1 MLIILARRPL
11 PPGMSLRRP
20 WEPAGAGADDGL
32 ETPVT
37 TDGRLTSAYR
47 PADHPGA
54 DHPGAQHPGALHP
67 GGQAG
72 ESIGALFTRVVA
84 EVPDRDAL
92 VAGVADPAQRRRWTY
107 RELAAEADRAAR
119 ALLTRFEPGQ
129 HVAVW
134 SVNRPEW
141 VVLQLGAA
149 LAGLVLVTVNPALR
163 RGELAYVLRQSRA
176 AGVFYSEEQLGQRSG
191 QVIAELRGDLP
202 GLREAVGFGGW
213 EEFLAGGRGGA
224 ALPGAALTGA
234 GLPEVRPG
242 DTAQI
247 QYTSGTTGD
256 PKGCML
262 HHQGAIHSARGAAEH
277 CGMPDGGVYVNPMP
291 LFHVG
296 SCVHGVLGAL
306 ALRGTHVLMP
316 GFNPALLLELI
327 EAERASMTLVVPT
340 MLSMLVEHPDAAAR
354 DLSSLSSF
362 LIGGSACSAA
372 LSRRTTEVTGTPVV
386 IGFGQT
392 EAFGVVT
399 QTLLTDTMADQTT
412 TIGQPVADMEGRIAD
427 LATNETVPV
436 DTQGEICVRGPQ
448 TMTGYYDMPEA
459 TAAAVDAEGW
469 LHTGDLGEMDAR
481 GYLKVTGRLK
491 DMIIRGGENVYP
503 REIEE
508 VIADHPA
515 VAGIQVIG
523 VDDDTWGEQ
532 VGAVVVLRPGQ
543 EAGPA
548 EIFGWARDR
557 LAPYKRPRKWYVVS
571 EFPMTAS
578 GKVQKFV
585 LRQDIHKGELSPAWE
600 YE

>member
-1 MLIILARRPL
+1 
-11 PPGMSLRRP
+11 
-20 WEPAGAGADDGL
+20 
-32 ETPVT
+32 VT
-37 TDGRLTSAYR
+37 NDGRLTSAYR

-54 DHPGAQHPGALHP
+54 LHP
-67 GGQAG
+67 GDQAG

-92 VAGVADPAQRRRWTY
+92 VAGVADPGQRRRWTY

-191 QVIAELRGDLP
+191 QIIAGLRGDLP
-202 GLREAVGFGGW
+202 VLREAVDFGGW
-213 EEFLAGGRGGA
+213 EEFLAGGQAGAAPSGA
-224 ALPGAALTGA
+224 ALP
-234 GLPEVRPG
+234 EVRSA

-256 PKGCML
+256 PKSCML
-262 HHQGAIHSARGAAEH
+262 HHHGAIHSARGAAVH

-340 MLSMLVEHPDAAAR
+340 MLSMLVEHPDAVVR

-459 TAAAVDAEGW
+459 TAAAIDAEGW

-523 VDDDTWGEQ
+523 IDDDKWGEQ
-532 VGAVVVLRPGQ
+532 VGAIVVLRPGQ

>member
-1 MLIILARRPL
+1 
-11 PPGMSLRRP
+11 
-20 WEPAGAGADDGL
+20 
-32 ETPVT
+32 VT
-37 TDGRLTSAYR
+37 NDGRLTSAYR

-54 DHPGAQHPGALHP
+54 RHPETRAE
-67 GGQAG
+67 

-92 VAGVADPAQRRRWTY
+92 VAGVADPVQRRRWSY
-107 RELAAEADRAAR
+107 RELAAEADQAAR
-119 ALLTRFEPGQ
+119 ALLTRFEPGE

-176 AGVFYSEEQLGQRSG
+176 AGVFFSEEQLGQHG
-191 QVIAELRGDLP
+191 GDIIAGLGGDLP
-202 GLREAVGFGGW
+202 GLREATGFGGW
-213 EEFLAGGRGGA
+213 PEFLAGPQAGGA
-224 ALPGAALTGA
+224 V
-234 GLPEVRPG
+234 PEVRPG

-262 HHQGAIHSARGAAEH
+262 HHHGAIHSARGAAAH

-316 GFNPALLLELI
+316 GFSPALLLELI

-340 MLSMLVEHPDAAAR
+340 MLSMLVEHPDAATC

-399 QTLLTDTMADQTT
+399 QTLLTDTMADQTS

-459 TAAAVDAEGW
+459 TAAAIDADGW

-543 EAGPA
+543 AAGPA

-557 LAPYKRPRKWYVVS
+557 LAPYKRPRKWYVVD

-578 GKVQKFV
+578 GKVQKFM
-585 LRQDIHKGELSPAWE
+585 LRQDVAQGGLKPAWE

>member
-1 MLIILARRPL
+1 
-11 PPGMSLRRP
+11 
-20 WEPAGAGADDGL
+20 
-32 ETPVT
+32 VT
-37 TDGRLTSAYR
+37 NDGRLTSAYR

-54 DHPGAQHPGALHP
+54 QPA
-67 GGQAG
+67 

-84 EVPDRDAL
+84 DVPERDAL

-119 ALLTRFEPGQ
+119 ALLTRFDPGQ

-149 LAGLVLVTVNPALR
+149 LAGVVLVTVNPALR
-163 RGELAYVLRQSRA
+163 RGELAYVLRQSRS

-202 GLREAVGFGGW
+202 GLREAVSFGGW
-213 EEFLAGGRGGA
+213 EEFLARGR
-224 ALPGAALTGA
+224 A
-234 GLPEVRPG
+234 GTVLPEVRPG

-262 HHQGAIHSARGAAEH
+262 HHHGAIHSARGAARH

-340 MLSMLVEHPDAAAR
+340 MLSMLVEHADAAAR

-372 LSRRTTEVTGTPVV
+372 LSRRTTEITRTPVV

-399 QTLLTDTMADQTT
+399 QTLLTDTMEDQTT

-427 LATNETVPV
+427 LATNETAPV
-436 DTQGEICVRGPQ
+436 GTQGEICVRGPQ

-459 TAAAVDAEGW
+459 TAAAIDAEGW

-481 GYLKVTGRLK
+481 VYLRVTGRLK

-523 VDDDTWGEQ
+523 IDDDTWGEQ
-532 VGAVVVLRPGQ
+532 VGAVLVLRPGQ
-543 EAGPA
+543 KAGPA

-557 LAPYKRPRKWYVVS
+557 LAPYKRPRKWYVVD

-585 LRQDIHKGELSPAWE
+585 LRQDIHKGELPPAWE

>member
-1 MLIILARRPL
+1 
-11 PPGMSLRRP
+11 
-20 WEPAGAGADDGL
+20 
-32 ETPVT
+32 VT
-37 TDGRLTSAYR
+37 NDGRLTSAYR
-47 PADHPGA
+47 PADHPGRI
-54 DHPGAQHPGALHP
+54 HPGALSPGALPP
-67 GGQAG
+67 GGQAR

-92 VAGVADPAQRRRWTY
+92 VAGVADPAERRRWTY

-119 ALLTRFEPGQ
+119 ALLARFEPGQ
-129 HVAVW
+129 HVAAW

-163 RGELAYVLRQSRA
+163 RGELAYVLRQSRS
-176 AGVFYSEEQLGQRSG
+176 AGVFYSEEQMGQRGSEIIDG
-191 QVIAELRGDLP
+191 LRGDLP
-202 GLREAVGFGGW
+202 GLREAVAFGDW
-213 EEFLAGGRGGA
+213 EDFLAGG
-224 ALPGAALTGA
+224 PA
-234 GLPEVRPG
+234 GTALPEVRPE

-262 HHQGAIHSARGAAEH
+262 HHHGAIHSALGAAMH
-277 CGMPDGGVYVNPMP
+277 CGLPDGGAYVNPMP

-340 MLSMLVEHPDAAAR
+340 MLSMLVEHPDAAVR

-362 LIGGSACSAA
+362 LIGGSACSAS
-372 LSRRTTEVTGTPVV
+372 LSRRTTEVTRTPVV

-459 TAAAVDAEGW
+459 TAAAIDAEGW

-523 VDDDTWGEQ
+523 IDDDKWGEQ

-557 LAPYKRPRKWYVVS
+557 LAPYKRPRKWYVVG

-585 LRQDIHKGELSPAWE
+585 LRQDIDKGELSPAWE

>member
-1 MLIILARRPL
+1 MLIILAGWPL
-11 PPGMSLRRP
+11 LAGCPAPGWAR
-20 WEPAGAGADDGL
+20 AGADDGL

-37 TDGRLTSAYR
+37 NDGRLTSAYR
-47 PADHPGA
+47 PADYG
-54 DHPGAQHPGALHP
+54 GAQP
-67 GGQAG
+67 G

-107 RELAAEADRAAR
+107 RELAAEADQAAR

-163 RGELAYVLRQSRA
+163 RGELAYVLRQSRS
-176 AGVFYSEEQLGQRSG
+176 AGVFYSEEQLGQRGG
-191 QVIAELRGDLP
+191 QVIAELRGALP

-213 EEFLAGGRGGA
+213 EKFLADGPAATARPGP
-224 ALPGAALTGA
+224 ALPA
-234 GLPEVRPG
+234 VQPG

-262 HHQGAIHSARGAAEH
+262 HHHGAIHSARGAAAH

-316 GFNPALLLELI
+316 GFSPALLLELI

-340 MLSMLVEHPDAAAR
+340 MLSMLVEHPDAATR

-399 QTLLTDTMADQTT
+399 QTLLTDSTEDQTT

-427 LATNETVPV
+427 LATNQTTPV

-459 TAAAVDAEGW
+459 TAAAIDSEGW

-515 VAGIQVIG
+515 VAGIQVVGI
-523 VDDDTWGEQ
+523 DDDKWGEQ

-543 EAGPA
+543 ETGPA

-557 LAPYKRPRKWYVVS
+557 LAPYKRPRKWYVVD

-585 LRQDIHKGELSPAWE
+585 LRHDIHQGELQPAWE

>member
-1 MLIILARRPL
+1 V
-11 PPGMSLRRP
+11 
-20 WEPAGAGADDGL
+20 PAGAGADDGL

-37 TDGRLTSAYR
+37 NDGRLTSAYR
-47 PADHPGA
+47 PADHPG
-54 DHPGAQHPGALHP
+54 GLHPGALLP

-92 VAGVADPAQRRRWTY
+92 VAGVADPAGRRRWTY

-176 AGVFYSEEQLGQRSG
+176 AGVFYSEEQLGQGSG
-191 QVIAELRGDLP
+191 QIIAGLRGDLP
-202 GLREAVGFGGW
+202 VLREAVGFSGW
-213 EEFLAGGRGGA
+213 EEFLAGGQAGA
-224 ALPGAALTGA
+224 ALPGAA
-234 GLPEVRPG
+234 LPEVRPG

-262 HHQGAIHSARGAAEH
+262 HHHGAIHSARGAAMH

-340 MLSMLVEHPDAAAR
+340 MLSMLVEHPDAAVR

-459 TAAAVDAEGW
+459 TAAAIDAEGW

-515 VAGIQVIG
+515 VAGIQIIG
-523 VDDDTWGEQ
+523 IDDDKWGEQ

>member
-1 MLIILARRPL
+1 
-11 PPGMSLRRP
+11 
-20 WEPAGAGADDGL
+20 
-32 ETPVT
+32 
-37 TDGRLTSAYR
+37 
-47 PADHPGA
+47 
-54 DHPGAQHPGALHP
+54 
-67 GGQAG
+67 
-72 ESIGALFTRVVA
+72 
-84 EVPDRDAL
+84 
-92 VAGVADPAQRRRWTY
+92 
-107 RELAAEADRAAR
+107 
-119 ALLTRFEPGQ
+119 
-129 HVAVW
+129 
-134 SVNRPEW
+134 
-141 VVLQLGAA
+141 
-149 LAGLVLVTVNPALR
+149 
-163 RGELAYVLRQSRA
+163 
-176 AGVFYSEEQLGQRSG
+176 
-191 QVIAELRGDLP
+191 
-202 GLREAVGFGGW
+202 
-213 EEFLAGGRGGA
+213 
-224 ALPGAALTGA
+224 
-234 GLPEVRPG
+234 
-242 DTAQI
+242 
-247 QYTSGTTGD
+247 
-256 PKGCML
+256 
-262 HHQGAIHSARGAAEH
+262 
-277 CGMPDGGVYVNPMP
+277 MP

-316 GFNPALLLELI
+316 GFSPALLLELI

-459 TAAAVDAEGW
+459 TAAAIDAEGW

-481 GYLKVTGRLK
+481 GYLRVTGRLK

-523 VDDDTWGEQ
+523 IDDDTWGEQ
-532 VGAVVVLRPGQ
+532 VGAVLVLRPGQ
-543 EAGPA
+543 KAGPA

-557 LAPYKRPRKWYVVS
+557 LAPYKRPRKWYVVD

-585 LRQDIHKGELSPAWE
+585 LRQDIHKGELPPAWE

>member
-1 MLIILARRPL
+1 
-11 PPGMSLRRP
+11 
-20 WEPAGAGADDGL
+20 
-32 ETPVT
+32 VT
-37 TDGRLTSAYR
+37 NDGRLTSAYR

-54 DHPGAQHPGALHP
+54 YPE
-67 GGQAG
+67 
-72 ESIGALFTRVVA
+72 ESIGALFTRVAA
-84 EVPDRDAL
+84 EVPDRVAL

-107 RELAAEADRAAR
+107 RELAAEADRAAQ
-119 ALLTRFEPGQ
+119 ALLTRFQPGE

-163 RGELAYVLRQSRA
+163 RGEVAYVLRQSRS
-176 AGVFYSEEQLGQRSG
+176 AGVFYSEEQYGQRSG
-191 QVIAELRGDLP
+191 EIIAGLRGDLP
-202 GLREAVGFGGW
+202 GLREAAGFGGW
-213 EEFLAGGRGGA
+213 EAFLTSGQPGA
-224 ALPGAALTGA
+224 ARPGTALPG
-234 GLPEVRPG
+234 VQPG

-262 HHQGAIHSARGAAEH
+262 HHRGAIHSARGAAMH
-277 CGMPDGGVYVNPMP
+277 CGLPDGGVYVNPMP

-327 EAERASMTLVVPT
+327 ESERASMTLVVPT
-340 MLSMLVEHPDAAAR
+340 MLSLLVEHPDAATR
-354 DLSSLSSF
+354 DLSSLCSF

-372 LSRRTTEVTGTPVV
+372 LSRRTTEVTGAPVV

-399 QTLLTDTMADQTT
+399 QTLLTDSMEDQTT
-412 TIGQPVADMEGRIAD
+412 TIGQPVADMEARIAG
-427 LATNETVPV
+427 LGTNETAPV

-448 TMTGYYDMPEA
+448 IMTGYYDMPEA
-459 TAAAVDAEGW
+459 TAAAIDSAGW

-523 VDDDTWGEQ
+523 IDDDTWGEQ

-543 EAGPA
+543 DAGPA
-548 EIFGWARDR
+548 EIFSWSRER
-557 LAPYKRPRKWYVVS
+557 LAPYKRPRKWYVVD

-578 GKVQKFV
+578 GKVQKFL
-585 LRQDIHKGELSPAWE
+585 LRQDIHKGELRAAWE

>member
-1 MLIILARRPL
+1 M
-11 PPGMSLRRP
+11 
-20 WEPAGAGADDGL
+20 
-32 ETPVT
+32 TN
-37 TDGRLTSAYR
+37 DGRLTSAYR

-54 DHPGAQHPGALHP
+54 QHPGAQHP

-92 VAGVADPAQRRRWTY
+92 VAGAADPGQRRRWTY

-176 AGVFYSEEQLGQRSG
+176 AGVFFSEEQLGQSG
-191 QVIAELRGDLP
+191 SQIIAGLRGDLP

-213 EEFLAGGRGGA
+213 DEFLAGGQAGAGLAGA
-224 ALPGAALTGA
+224 A
-234 GLPEVRPG
+234 LPEVRPG

-262 HHQGAIHSARGAAEH
+262 HHHGAIHSARGAAAG

-316 GFNPALLLELI
+316 GFSPALLLELI

-399 QTLLTDTMADQTT
+399 QTLLTDTMEDQTT

-459 TAAAVDAEGW
+459 TAAAIDADGW

-523 VDDDTWGEQ
+523 IDDDTWGEQ

-557 LAPYKRPRKWYVVS
+557 LAPYKRPRKWYVVN

>member
-1 MLIILARRPL
+1 M
-11 PPGMSLRRP
+11 
-20 WEPAGAGADDGL
+20 
-32 ETPVT
+32 
-37 TDGRLTSAYR
+37 
-47 PADHPGA
+47 
-54 DHPGAQHPGALHP
+54 
-67 GGQAG
+67 
-72 ESIGALFTRVVA
+72 VA

-163 RGELAYVLRQSRA
+163 RGELAYVLRQSRS
-176 AGVFYSEEQLGQRSG
+176 AGVFYSEEQLGQRGSEI
-191 QVIAELRGDLP
+191 IAELRGDLP

-213 EEFLAGGRGGA
+213 EEFLAGG
-224 ALPGAALTGA
+224 PA
-234 GLPEVRPG
+234 G
-242 DTAQI
+242 TAQCPVRRCPRCGRRTRPRSSTPPGPPATPRAACCTI
-247 QYTSGTTGD
+247 T
-256 PKGCML
+256 
-262 HHQGAIHSARGAAEH
+262 ARSTRPAARPTH

-340 MLSMLVEHPDAAAR
+340 MLSMLVEHPDAATR

-399 QTLLTDTMADQTT
+399 QTLLTDSMEDQTT

-436 DTQGEICVRGPQ
+436 NTQGEICVRGPQ

-459 TAAAVDAEGW
+459 TAAAIDSEGW

-515 VAGIQVIG
+515 VAGIQVVGI
-523 VDDDTWGEQ
+523 DDDKWGEQ

-548 EIFGWARDR
+548 EIFGWAQDR
-557 LAPYKRPRKWYVVS
+557 LAPYKRPRKWYVVN

-585 LRQDIHKGELSPAWE
+585 LRQDIAKGELPPAWE

>member
-1 MLIILARRPL
+1 V
-11 PPGMSLRRP
+11 
-20 WEPAGAGADDGL
+20 PAGAGADDGL

-37 TDGRLTSAYR
+37 NDGRLPGAYR
-47 PADHPGA
+47 PADHPG
-54 DHPGAQHPGALHP
+54 GLHPGALLP

-107 RELAAEADRAAR
+107 RELAAEAGRAAR

-163 RGELAYVLRQSRA
+163 RGELAYVLRQSRS
-176 AGVFYSEEQLGQRSG
+176 AGVFFSEEQMGQRGSEIIDG
-191 QVIAELRGDLP
+191 LRGDLP
-202 GLREAVGFGGW
+202 VLREAVGFGGW
-213 EEFLAGGRGGA
+213 EEFLAGGPAGA
-224 ALPGAALTGA
+224 ALSGAA
-234 GLPEVRPG
+234 LPEVRPG

-262 HHQGAIHSARGAAEH
+262 HHHGAIHSARGAAMH

-340 MLSMLVEHPDAAAR
+340 MLSMLVEHPDAAVR

-436 DTQGEICVRGPQ
+436 DTQGEICLRGPQ

-459 TAAAVDAEGW
+459 TAAAIDAEGW

-523 VDDDTWGEQ
+523 IDDDTWGEQ

-571 EFPMTAS
+571 EFPMTTS

>member
-1 MLIILARRPL
+1 VACAD
-11 PPGMSLRRP
+11 
-20 WEPAGAGADDGL
+20 AGAGAYDGL

-37 TDGRLTSAYR
+37 NDGRLTSAYR
-47 PADHPGA
+47 PADHPGT
-54 DHPGAQHPGALHP
+54 QHP
-67 GGQAG
+67 GGQHPGGLQPESPAE

-92 VAGVADPAQRRRWTY
+92 VAGVADPGQRRRWTY
-107 RELAAEADRAAR
+107 RELAAEADRSAR

-141 VVLQLGAA
+141 IVLQLGAA

-163 RGELAYVLRQSRA
+163 RGELAYVLRQSRS
-176 AGVFYSEEQLGQRSG
+176 AGVFYSEEQLGQRGSEI
-191 QVIAELRGDLP
+191 IAELRGDLP
-202 GLREAVGFGGW
+202 GLHEAIGFGGW
-213 EEFLAGGRGGA
+213 EDFLAGA
-224 ALPGAALTGA
+224 ALPGTGPSGTA
-234 GLPEVRPG
+234 LPEVRPG
-242 DTAQI
+242 DTVQI

-262 HHQGAIHSARGAAEH
+262 HHHGAIHSARGAAAH

-399 QTLLTDTMADQTT
+399 QTLLTDSMEDQTT
-412 TIGQPVADMEGRIAD
+412 TIGQPVGDMEGRIAD

-436 DTQGEICVRGPQ
+436 GTQGEICVRGPQ

-459 TAAAVDAEGW
+459 TAAAIDSEGW

-515 VAGIQVIG
+515 VAGIQVVGI
-523 VDDDTWGEQ
+523 DDGKWGEQ

-548 EIFGWARDR
+548 EIFGWAQDR
-557 LAPYKRPRKWYVVS
+557 LAPYKRPRKWYVVN

-585 LRQDIHKGELSPAWE
+585 LRQDIHQGELPPAWE

>member
-1 MLIILARRPL
+1 MLIMLAGRPL
-11 PPGMSLRRP
+11 PAGCAVPAEAVAS
-20 WEPAGAGADDGL
+20 AGAYAGAYDGL

-37 TDGRLTSAYR
+37 NDGQLTSAYR
-47 PADHPGA
+47 PAVHAPGDHGA
-54 DHPGAQHPGALHP
+54 VLPA
-67 GGQAG
+67 
-72 ESIGALFTRVVA
+72 ESIGALFTRVVT

-163 RGELAYVLRQSRA
+163 RGELAYVLRQSRS
-176 AGVFYSEEQLGQRSG
+176 AGVFYSEEQLGQRG
-191 QVIAELRGDLP
+191 GEVIGALRGDLP
-202 GLREAVGFGGW
+202 GLREAVGFGDW
-213 EEFLAGGRGGA
+213 EDFLAGGLAGA
-224 ALPGAALTGA
+224 A
-234 GLPEVRPG
+234 LPEVRPG

-262 HHQGAIHSARGAAEH
+262 HHHGAIHSARGAAVH

-316 GFNPALLLELI
+316 GFDPALLLELI

-340 MLSMLVEHPDAAAR
+340 MLSLLVEHPDAAAR

-399 QTLLTDTMADQTT
+399 QTLLTDSMEDQTT

-427 LATNETVPV
+427 LASNETVPV
-436 DTQGEICVRGPQ
+436 RTQGEICVRGPQ

-459 TAAAVDAEGW
+459 TAAAIDSGGW

-508 VIADHPA
+508 IIADHPA
-515 VAGIQVIG
+515 VAGIQVVGI
-523 VDDDTWGEQ
+523 DDDKWGEQ

-548 EIFGWARDR
+548 EIFGWAQDR
-557 LAPYKRPRKWYVVS
+557 LAPYKRPRKWYVVD

-585 LRQDIHKGELSPAWE
+585 LRQDIHKGELPPAWV

>member
-1 MLIILARRPL
+1 VPRT
-11 PPGMSLRRP
+11 
-20 WEPAGAGADDGL
+20 EDTL
-32 ETPVT
+32 EMNVT
-37 TDGRLTSAYR
+37 NDGRLTMAYR
-47 PADHPGA
+47 AADHPPA
-54 DHPGAQHPGALHP
+54 PGE
-67 GGQAG
+67 QAIG
-72 ESIGALFTRVVA
+72 ELLAEVVA
-84 EVPDRDAL
+84 AVPDRDAL
-92 VAGVADPAQRRRWTY
+92 VAGVPDPAGRRRWTY
-107 RELAAEADRAAR
+107 RELADEADRAAR
-119 ALLTRFEPGQ
+119 ALLGRFQPGE

-163 RGELAYVLRQSRA
+163 RGEVGYVLRQSQA
-176 AGVFYSEEQLGQRSG
+176 VGVFYTEEQLGQHCDKI
-191 QVIAELRGDLP
+191 IAELRDDLP
-202 GLREAVGFGGW
+202 GLREVAGFGEWAG
-213 EEFLAGGRGGA
+213 FLAGGRA
-224 ALPGAALTGA
+224 DVVLPVA
-234 GLPEVRPG
+234 GPR
-242 DTAQI
+242 DIAQI
-247 QYTSGTTGD
+247 QYTSGTTGAA
-256 PKGCML
+256 KGCLL
-262 HHQGAIHSARGAAEH
+262 HHHGAIHSARGAAVG

-316 GFNPALLLELI
+316 GFDPGLLLELV

-340 MLSMLVEHPDAAAR
+340 MLAMLVEHPDIGRR

-372 LSRRTTEVTGTPVV
+372 LSRRTTARTGAPVV

-399 QTLLTDTMADQTT
+399 RTRLTDSLEDQTT
-412 TIGQPVADMEGRIAD
+412 TIGLPVADMEARIAVPV
-427 LATNETVPV
+427 TNETAQTGVP
-436 DTQGEICVRGPQ
+436 GEICVRGPQ
-448 TMTGYYDMPEA
+448 TMSGYFDMPEA
-459 TAAAVDAEGW
+459 TAAAIDADGW
-469 LHTGDLGEMDAR
+469 LHTGDLGEMDER

-515 VAGIQVIG
+515 VAAIQVLG
-523 VDDDTWGEQ
+523 VADRVWGEQ
-532 VGAVVVLRPGQ
+532 VAAVVVLRP
-543 EAGPA
+543 EAGAVPA
-548 EIFGWARDR
+548 DIFGWARER
-557 LAPYKRPRKWYVVS
+557 LAPFKVPRQWYQVA

-585 LRQDIHKGELSPAWE
+585 LQRQILQGELRPAWE
-600 YE
+600 YT

>member
-1 MLIILARRPL
+1 
-11 PPGMSLRRP
+11 
-20 WEPAGAGADDGL
+20 
-32 ETPVT
+32 
-37 TDGRLTSAYR
+37 
-47 PADHPGA
+47 
-54 DHPGAQHPGALHP
+54 
-67 GGQAG
+67 
-72 ESIGALFTRVVA
+72 VVA

-92 VAGVADPAQRRRWTY
+92 VAGAADPAERRRWTY
-107 RELAAEADRAAR
+107 RELAAEAARAAR

-176 AGVFYSEEQLGQRSG
+176 AGVFFSEEQLGQSG
-191 QVIAELRGDLP
+191 GEMIAGLRGDLP
-202 GLREAVGFGGW
+202 GLREAVGFGTW
-213 EEFLAGGRGGA
+213 EEFLAAGQAGAGRAGA
-224 ALPGAALTGA
+224 A
-234 GLPEVRPG
+234 LPEVRPG

-262 HHQGAIHSARGAAEH
+262 HHHGAIHSARGAAVH

-316 GFNPALLLELI
+316 GFSPALLLELI

-340 MLSMLVEHPDAAAR
+340 MLSMLVEHPDAAVR

-399 QTLLTDTMADQTT
+399 QTLLTDSMADQTT

-459 TAAAVDAEGW
+459 TAAAIDAEGW

-523 VDDDTWGEQ
+523 IDDDKWGEQ
-532 VGAVVVLRPGQ
+532 VGAVVVLRAGQ

>member
-1 MLIILARRPL
+1 M
-11 PPGMSLRRP
+11 
-20 WEPAGAGADDGL
+20 
-32 ETPVT
+32 TN
-37 TDGRLTSAYR
+37 DGRLSSAYR
-47 PADHPGA
+47 PADHPGTPPPGTG
-54 DHPGAQHPGALHP
+54 HPGSLHPGALLP

-92 VAGVADPAQRRRWTY
+92 VAGVADPAGRRRWTY

-163 RGELAYVLRQSRA
+163 RGELAYVLRQSRS
-176 AGVFYSEEQLGQRSG
+176 AGVFYSEEQMGQRGSEIIDG
-191 QVIAELRGDLP
+191 LRGDLP
-202 GLREAVGFGGW
+202 VLREAVGFSGW
-213 EEFLAGGRGGA
+213 EEFLAGGQAGA
-224 ALPGAALTGA
+224 ALSGAA
-234 GLPEVRPG
+234 LPEVRPG

-247 QYTSGTTGD
+247 QYTSGTTGE

-262 HHQGAIHSARGAAEH
+262 HHHGAIHSARGAAMH

-316 GFNPALLLELI
+316 GFSPALLLELI

-340 MLSMLVEHPDAAAR
+340 MLSMLVEHPDAAVR

-399 QTLLTDTMADQTT
+399 QTLLTDSMADQTT

-459 TAAAVDAEGW
+459 TAAAIDAEGW

-523 VDDDTWGEQ
+523 IDDDRWGEQ

-543 EAGPA
+543 QAGPA

-585 LRQDIHKGELSPAWE
+585 LRQDIHKGELNPAWE

>member
-1 MLIILARRPL
+1 
-11 PPGMSLRRP
+11 
-20 WEPAGAGADDGL
+20 
-32 ETPVT
+32 VT
-37 TDGRLTSAYR
+37 NDGRLASAYR

-54 DHPGAQHPGALHP
+54 QQPGALHP
-67 GGQAG
+67 GALAG

-107 RELAAEADRAAR
+107 RELAAEADRAAS
-119 ALLTRFEPGQ
+119 ALLTRFGPGD

-163 RGELAYVLRQSRA
+163 RGELAYVLRQSQA
-176 AGVFYSEEQLGQRSG
+176 AGVFYSEEQLGQRSD
-191 QVIAELRGDLP
+191 QIIAELRGDLP

-213 EEFLAGGRGGA
+213 EAFLAGGRPGP
-224 ALPGAALTGA
+224 ALL
-234 GLPEVRPG
+234 EVRPG

-262 HHQGAIHSARGAAEH
+262 HHHGAIHSARGAAMH

-316 GFNPALLLELI
+316 GFNPGLLLELI

-340 MLSMLVEHPDAAAR
+340 MLSMVVEHPEASVR

-399 QTLLTDTMADQTT
+399 QTLLTDTMEDQTT
-412 TIGQPVADMEGRIAD
+412 TIGQPVADMEARIAD
-427 LATNETVPV
+427 LVTNETAPV
-436 DTQGEICVRGPQ
+436 DSQGEICVRGPQ

-459 TAAAVDAEGW
+459 TASAIDADGW
-469 LHTGDLGEMDAR
+469 LRTGDLGEMDPR

-515 VAGIQVIG
+515 VAGIQIIG
-523 VDDDTWGEQ
+523 IDDDKWGEQ

-548 EIFGWARDR
+548 EIFGWAGER
-557 LAPYKRPRKWYVVS
+557 LAPYKRPRKWYVVD

-585 LRQDIHKGELSPAWE
+585 LRQDIHKGELRPAWE

>member
-1 MLIILARRPL
+1 
-11 PPGMSLRRP
+11 
-20 WEPAGAGADDGL
+20 
-32 ETPVT
+32 
-37 TDGRLTSAYR
+37 
-47 PADHPGA
+47 
-54 DHPGAQHPGALHP
+54 
-67 GGQAG
+67 
-72 ESIGALFTRVVA
+72 
-84 EVPDRDAL
+84 
-92 VAGVADPAQRRRWTY
+92 
-107 RELAAEADRAAR
+107 
-119 ALLTRFEPGQ
+119 
-129 HVAVW
+129 
-134 SVNRPEW
+134 
-141 VVLQLGAA
+141 
-149 LAGLVLVTVNPALR
+149 
-163 RGELAYVLRQSRA
+163 
-176 AGVFYSEEQLGQRSG
+176 
-191 QVIAELRGDLP
+191 
-202 GLREAVGFGGW
+202 
-213 EEFLAGGRGGA
+213 
-224 ALPGAALTGA
+224 
-234 GLPEVRPG
+234 VRPG

-262 HHQGAIHSARGAAEH
+262 HHHGAIHSARGAAMH

-316 GFNPALLLELI
+316 GFSPALLLELI

-340 MLSMLVEHPDAAAR
+340 MLAMLVEHPDAGAR

-399 QTLLTDTMADQTT
+399 QTLLTDTMEDQTT

-459 TAAAVDAEGW
+459 TAAAIDADGW
-469 LHTGDLGEMDAR
+469 LHTGDLGQMDSR

-523 VDDDTWGEQ
+523 IDDDTWGEQ

-557 LAPYKRPRKWYVVS
+557 LAPYKRPRKWYVVD

-585 LRQDIHKGELSPAWE
+585 LRQDIHKGELNPAWE
-600 YE
+600 YR

>member
-1 MLIILARRPL
+1 
-11 PPGMSLRRP
+11 
-20 WEPAGAGADDGL
+20 
-32 ETPVT
+32 VT

-47 PADHPGA
+47 PADHPA
-54 DHPGAQHPGALHP
+54 PQPRDT
-67 GGQAG
+67 
-72 ESIGALFTRVVA
+72 IGALFTRVAA

-92 VAGVADPAQRRRWTY
+92 VAGAADPAQRRRWSY
-107 RELAAEADRAAR
+107 AELAAEAEQAAG
-119 ALLTRFEPGQ
+119 ALLARFEPGE

-141 VVLQLGAA
+141 VILQLGAA

-163 RGELAYVLRQSRA
+163 RDEVAYVLRQSRS
-176 AGVFYSEEQLGQRSG
+176 AGVFYSEEQLGQQSAR
-191 QVIAELRGDLP
+191 VIAGLRGELP
-202 GLREAVGFGGW
+202 ALREAAGFADW
-213 EEFLAGGRGGA
+213 ASFLAGGR
-224 ALPGAALTGA
+224 PGTR
-234 GLPEVRPG
+234 LPEVSPA

-247 QYTSGTTGD
+247 QYTSGTTGA
-256 PKGCML
+256 PKGCQL
-262 HHQGAIHSARGAAEH
+262 HHHGAIHSARGAAVH

-296 SCVHGVLGAL
+296 SCVHGVLGAI
-306 ALRGTHVLMP
+306 ALRGTQVLMP
-316 GFNPALLLELI
+316 GFSPGLLLELI

-340 MLSMLVEHPDAAAR
+340 MLALLVEHPDAATR
-354 DLSSLSSF
+354 DLSSLASF

-372 LSRRTTEVTGTPVV
+372 LSRRTTEVTGAPVV

-399 QTLLTDTMADQTT
+399 QTLLTDSVEDQTT

-427 LATNETVPV
+427 PATGQTVPV
-436 DTQGEICVRGPQ
+436 GVQGEICVRGPQ

-459 TAAAVDAEGW
+459 TATAIDAEGW

-515 VAGIQVIG
+515 VAGIQVVGI
-523 VDDDTWGEQ
+523 DDDKWGEQ

-543 EAGPA
+543 DAGPA
-548 EIFGWARDR
+548 EIFGWTRER
-557 LAPYKRPRKWYVVS
+557 LAPFKTPRKWYVVD

-578 GKVQKFV
+578 GKVQKF
-585 LRQDIHKGELSPAWE
+585 LLQQDIHKGELPAAWE

>member
-1 MLIILARRPL
+1 M
-11 PPGMSLRRP
+11 
-20 WEPAGAGADDGL
+20 
-32 ETPVT
+32 TN
-37 TDGRLTSAYR
+37 DGRLTSAYR
-47 PADHPGA
+47 PADHPA
-54 DHPGAQHPGALHP
+54 DHPGAQHAQAQYPGARHP
-67 GGQAG
+67 GVAAG

-107 RELAAEADRAAR
+107 RELADEAGQAAS
-119 ALLTRFEPGQ
+119 ALLTRFEPGE

-191 QVIAELRGDLP
+191 DIIAGLRGDLP
-202 GLREAVGFGGW
+202 GLREAAGFGGW
-213 EEFLAGGRGGA
+213 AEFLAAGRPA
-224 ALPGAALTGA
+224 AA
-234 GLPEVRPG
+234 LPEVRPG

-262 HHQGAIHSARGAAEH
+262 HHHGAIHSARGAAMH

-316 GFNPALLLELI
+316 GFSPALLLELI

-340 MLSMLVEHPDAAAR
+340 MLSMLVEHPDAATR

-399 QTLLTDTMADQTT
+399 QTLLTDSMADQTT

-459 TAAAVDAEGW
+459 TAAAIDADGW

-515 VAGIQVIG
+515 VAAIQVVGI
-523 VDDDTWGEQ
+523 DDDTWGEQ

-543 EAGPA
+543 QAGPA

-557 LAPYKRPRKWYVVS
+557 LAPYKRPRKWYVVD

-585 LRQDIHKGELSPAWE
+585 LREDIHKGELSPAWE

>member
-1 MLIILARRPL
+1 V
-11 PPGMSLRRP
+11 
-20 WEPAGAGADDGL
+20 PAGAGADDGL

-37 TDGRLTSAYR
+37 NDGRLPSAYR
-47 PADHPGA
+47 PADHPG
-54 DHPGAQHPGALHP
+54 GLHPGALLP

-107 RELAAEADRAAR
+107 RELAAEAGRAAR

-163 RGELAYVLRQSRA
+163 RGELAYVLRQSRS
-176 AGVFYSEEQLGQRSG
+176 AGVFFSEEQMGQRGSEIIDG
-191 QVIAELRGDLP
+191 LRGDLP
-202 GLREAVGFGGW
+202 VLREAVGFGGW
-213 EEFLAGGRGGA
+213 EEFLAGGPAGA
-224 ALPGAALTGA
+224 ALSGAA
-234 GLPEVRPG
+234 LPEVRPG

-262 HHQGAIHSARGAAEH
+262 HHHGAIHSARGAAMH

-340 MLSMLVEHPDAAAR
+340 MLSMLVEHPDAAVR

-436 DTQGEICVRGPQ
+436 DTQGEICLRGPQ

-459 TAAAVDAEGW
+459 TAAAIDAEGW

-523 VDDDTWGEQ
+523 IDDDKWGEQ

-543 EAGPA
+543 EARPA

-571 EFPMTAS
+571 EFPMTTS

>member
-1 MLIILARRPL
+1 
-11 PPGMSLRRP
+11 
-20 WEPAGAGADDGL
+20 
-32 ETPVT
+32 VT
-37 TDGRLTSAYR
+37 NDGRLTSAYR
-47 PADHPGA
+47 PADHPGTQSA
-54 DHPGAQHPGALHP
+54 GTQRSGGPRPGRLHTASP
-67 GGQAG
+67 RTASVAE

-92 VAGVADPAQRRRWTY
+92 VAGVAEPAQRRRWTY
-107 RELAAEADRAAR
+107 RELAAEADQAAR

-163 RGELAYVLRQSRA
+163 RGELAYVLRQSGS
-176 AGVFYSEEQLGQRSG
+176 AGVFYSEEQMGQRGSE
-191 QVIAELRGDLP
+191 VIDGLRGDLP
-202 GLREAVGFGGW
+202 GLREAVSFGDW
-213 EEFLAGGRGGA
+213 EDFLAGGPAGA
-224 ALPGAALTGA
+224 ALPGAARPGA
-234 GLPEVRPG
+234 ALPEVRPG

-262 HHQGAIHSARGAAEH
+262 HHHGAIHSARGAAEH

-327 EAERASMTLVVPT
+327 EAEQASMTLVVPT

-399 QTLLTDTMADQTT
+399 QTLLTDSMEDQTT
-412 TIGQPVADMEGRIAD
+412 TIGQPVADMEGRVAD

-459 TAAAVDAEGW
+459 TAAAIDSGGW

-515 VAGIQVIG
+515 VADVQVVG

-548 EIFGWARDR
+548 EIFGWAKDR
-557 LAPYKRPRKWYVVS
+557 LAPYKRPRKWYVVD

-585 LRQDIHKGELSPAWE
+585 LRQDIHKGELPPAWE

>member
-1 MLIILARRPL
+1 M
-11 PPGMSLRRP
+11 
-20 WEPAGAGADDGL
+20 
-32 ETPVT
+32 TN
-37 TDGRLTSAYR
+37 DGRLPSAYR
-47 PADHPGA
+47 PADHPQ
-54 DHPGAQHPGALHP
+54 PQPE
-67 GGQAG
+67 

-92 VAGVADPAQRRRWTY
+92 VAGVADPAGRRRWTY

-191 QVIAELRGDLP
+191 QIIAGLRGDLP
-202 GLREAVGFGGW
+202 VLREAVGFGGW
-213 EEFLAGGRGGA
+213 EEFLAGGQAGA
-224 ALPGAALTGA
+224 ALSGAA
-234 GLPEVRPG
+234 LPEVRPG

-262 HHQGAIHSARGAAEH
+262 HHHGAIHSARGAAMH

-340 MLSMLVEHPDAAAR
+340 MLSMLVEHPDAAVR

-459 TAAAVDAEGW
+459 TAAAIDAEGW

-523 VDDDTWGEQ
+523 IDDDTWGEQ

>member
-1 MLIILARRPL
+1 
-11 PPGMSLRRP
+11 
-20 WEPAGAGADDGL
+20 
-32 ETPVT
+32 VT
-37 TDGRLTSAYR
+37 NDGRLTSAYR
-47 PADHPGA
+47 PADHPGGL
-54 DHPGAQHPGALHP
+54 HPGGLHPGALLP

-72 ESIGALFTRVVA
+72 ESIGALFARVVA

-92 VAGVADPAQRRRWTY
+92 VAGAADPAGRRRWTY

-176 AGVFYSEEQLGQRSG
+176 AGVFYSEEQLGQGSG
-191 QVIAELRGDLP
+191 QIIAGLRGDLP
-202 GLREAVGFGGW
+202 VLREAVGFSDW
-213 EEFLAGGRGGA
+213 EEFLAGGQAGA
-224 ALPGAALTGA
+224 ALPGAALS
-234 GLPEVRPG
+234 EVRPG

-262 HHQGAIHSARGAAEH
+262 HHHGAIHSARGAAMH

-296 SCVHGVLGAL
+296 SCVHGVLGAI

-459 TAAAVDAEGW
+459 TAAAIDAEGW

-523 VDDDTWGEQ
+523 IDDDTWGEQ